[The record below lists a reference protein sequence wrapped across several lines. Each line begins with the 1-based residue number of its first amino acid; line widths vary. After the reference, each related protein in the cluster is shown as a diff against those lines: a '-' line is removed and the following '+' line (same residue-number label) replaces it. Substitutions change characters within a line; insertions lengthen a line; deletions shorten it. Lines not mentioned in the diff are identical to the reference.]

1 MIIRHRTTNGL
12 KGQQPSAQGSAL
24 GAVRHTF
31 LSSKAFFIAFG
42 VGLFLSC
49 TPQNSHVRQVGT
61 TPVEDANY
69 AKGVSGAYC
78 GLLDGHLILA
88 GGANFPGL
96 SAAEGGGKQYYD
108 AIYATR
114 GKADK
119 LASGGAGKSSIR
131 WQQVGVLPLPLAYGV
146 TVSDGDDGMVI
157 IGGCNAAGSSD
168 MVFRLR
174 REGGALRFE
183 QLPSL
188 PVSLDNMAGALLGS
202 RIYVV
207 GGLQDGQASAA
218 MYAYDFNY
226 GEWFICA
233 PLPTPRVQPVCAAQ
247 GGRLY
252 VWGGYVQPID
262 SLGRVQGDN
271 CAVYSDGYAYDPQA
285 DAWSPA
291 ATPVD
296 EEGRT
301 LTLTGGAAVPWGD
314 DEVLAVGG
322 VNRNVFLGGIQGIF
336 SMPDY
341 LLHEP
346 EWYRFNPHVLV
357 YSAASGQWRTLADSP
372 LAARAGASLVALPAA
387 DTLDTA
393 VPAALLLGGEL
404 KPGIRSTDVT
414 RISD

>member
-1 MIIRHRTTNGL
+1 MSFQSPAYYYML
-12 KGQQPSAQGSAL
+12 KIKVEVMKG
-24 GAVRHTF
+24 
-31 LSSKAFFIAFG
+31 KAFIFSFLIVCFSFAF
-42 VGLFLSC
+42 VLLSC
-49 TPQNSHVRQVGT
+49 TPKNDNVRRVGM
-61 TPVEDANY
+61 TPTVDTSY

-78 GLLDGHLILA
+78 GLLDGHLIFA

-96 SAAEGGGKQYYD
+96 PAAEGGGKMYYD
-108 AIYATR
+108 AIYATS
-114 GKADK
+114 GKVN
-119 LASGGAGKSSIR
+119 ASAVQHAGRHAFR

-146 TVSDGDDGMVI
+146 SVSDGDGGLVL

-174 REGGALRFE
+174 RQGGALRIE

-188 PVSLDNMAGALLGS
+188 PVALDNMAGAFLGS

-207 GGLQDGQASAA
+207 GGLQDGHASAA

-226 GEWFICA
+226 DEWFVCA

-262 SLGRVQGDN
+262 SLGRVQGES

-285 DAWSPA
+285 DAWRPA

-296 EEGRT
+296 EDGHP
-301 LTLTGGAAVPWGD
+301 LTLTGGAVVPWGD
-314 DEVLAVGG
+314 DEILAVGG
-322 VNRNVFLGGIQGIF
+322 VNRNVFLGGIQGLF
-336 SMPDY
+336 PMPDY

-357 YSAASGQWRTLADSP
+357 YSTFSDQWRTLTDSP
-372 LAARAGASLVALPAA
+372 LSARAGASLVVLPAA
-387 DTLDTA
+387 DTLSAA
-393 VPAALLLGGEL
+393 VSSALLLGGEL

-414 RISD
+414 RISF